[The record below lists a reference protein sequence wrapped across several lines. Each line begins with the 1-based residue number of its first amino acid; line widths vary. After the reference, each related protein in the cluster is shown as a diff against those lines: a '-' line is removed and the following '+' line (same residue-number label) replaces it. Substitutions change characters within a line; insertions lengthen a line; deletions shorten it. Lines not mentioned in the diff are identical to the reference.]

1 MQKLELYINNIKADV
16 NEDQLSSLSFTYSLS
31 DYNNPSA
38 VMNSFSTSIE
48 LPSTANN
55 DTIFQNSSISYRT
68 SNTNFNPSKRTPFKL
83 IDSVTGCVIE
93 SGYVKLETTT
103 LKDHKVSYTVTLFG
117 GLGDF
122 LYEISYA
129 EDGSKYD
136 LSWVDFRDKDKD
148 GVPIGGFEIGFDVN
162 KETIRD
168 AWAVLKDYY
177 DGKPLAETASIRKW
191 TKINFAP
198 VYNGYPSN
206 KNFDPKLLAVSY
218 DEYANRVFGIGSLS
232 EPEAPVNTT
241 GFPAEFTETNDGTT
255 NRFIPYTD
263 ANSKKWVLLKSESD
277 TKLSTFEASDLRA
290 YFMRPIVNA
299 YELLYKIVETSE
311 RTLKL
316 QIDNKEILKELK
328 LYWITLSPLTKLKS
342 DIKTGDYISTGTLFT
357 GTDTPANYLLSII
370 KMFGLFMD
378 YDYEDGIVTIRDRWN
393 LYGKANYQTLKELKV
408 SGDQQGAAPIKLNQ
422 LNFDNK
428 YYDLKWKEL
437 GSSVEKEYKESYTD
451 DYGSQRI
458 DTGYQF
464 STETKNFIDNFIFGN
479 AIDSTGQAQYY
490 GRAIF
495 EIPYG
500 TPYKSYPVLLGGDD
514 YWSRLVY
521 AKKDPASPGYLAD
534 TKDVCINGPV
544 LYSGVKDVE
553 GGFDR
558 GKLRLNPYWE
568 KDSKLI
574 LDPVPKVNMTDS
586 SGKEIE
592 GKNVV
597 IRFGGWVS
605 PKLYSYD
612 YQGNPEEVTLVG
624 SPYVLSDDMPGDFAT
639 AFCGGKNCWIDT
651 NGKSSLFTIPV
662 NTIPSFTRY
671 EYTFGGLETDT
682 NYLIDNRLD
691 FGDPKELYVNSSEL
705 VTISSKLY
713 TYWRDYLNDLYNVN
727 TKVLKVKVERGCLG
741 GPKPKDAFG
750 ELYWFDGS
758 IWVLN
763 KITSPVASELADC
776 EFIRV
781 NDINNYK
788 GEG

>member
-16 NEDQLSSLSFTYSLS
+16 NEEQLSSLSFTYSLS

-68 SNTNFNPSKRTPFKL
+68 ANSNFNPSKRTPFKL
-83 IDSVTGCVIE
+83 IDSITGCVVE
-93 SGYVKLETTT
+93 SGYVKLETVSHT
-103 LKDHKVSYTVTLFG
+103 DHKTSYTITLFG

-129 EDGSKYD
+129 EDGSKYN
-136 LSWVDFRDKDKD
+136 LTWVDFRDKAKD
-148 GVPIGGFEIGFDVN
+148 GSYIGGFEIGFDVN

-168 AWAVLKDYY
+168 AWSVLKDYY
-177 DGKPLAETASIRKW
+177 DGKVLAEDASIRKW
-191 TKINFAP
+191 NKINFAP

-218 DEYANRVFGIGSLS
+218 EEYADRMFGIGTIDN
-232 EPEAPVNTT
+232 PEAPVNTT
-241 GFPAEFTETNDGTT
+241 GFPTEMVEMVDGVA
-255 NRFIPYTD
+255 NRYTPYID
-263 ANSKKWVLLKSESD
+263 KNSKKWVLLKSESD
-277 TKLSTFEASDLRA
+277 TKLSTFEASDLRS
-290 YFMRPIVNA
+290 YFMRPIVNV
-299 YELLYKIVETSE
+299 YQLLYKIVETSK
-311 RTLKL
+311 RKL
-316 QIDNKEILKELK
+316 QLQINNREILNELK

-342 DIKTGDYISTGTLFT
+342 DIKTGDYISTETLFS

-378 YDYEDGIVTIRDRWN
+378 YDYEEQVVTIRDRWN
-393 LYGKANYQTLKELKV
+393 LYEDVNYKNMKELKV
-408 SGDQQGAAPIKLNQ
+408 SGALKMNP

-428 YYDLKWKEL
+428 YYNLKWKEL
-437 GSSVEKEYKESYTD
+437 GSGVEKEYKEKYED

-464 STETKNFIDNFIFGN
+464 ASSSKDFIDNFIFGN

-495 EIPYG
+495 EKPEG
-500 TPYKSYPVLLGGDD
+500 TPYKSYPVMLGGDD

-521 AKKDPASPGYLAD
+521 SKPTADGYD

-544 LYSGVKDVE
+544 LNRGIKDVE
-553 GGFDR
+553 GGYDR

-574 LDPVPKVNMTDS
+574 LDPVPKVNFTDAS
-586 SGKEIE
+586 SKEID

-612 YQGNPEEVTLVG
+612 YQGVPSEVTTVG
-624 SPYVLSDDMPGDFAT
+624 SPYILSDDMPSNFAN

-651 NGKSSLFTIPV
+651 NGKNSLFTIAID
-662 NTIPSFTRY
+662 TIPSFTRY
-671 EYTFGGLETDT
+671 EYVFEET
-682 NYLIDNRLD
+682 YSIDNRLD

-705 VTISSKLY
+705 GLVTNKLY
-713 TYWRDYLNDLYNVN
+713 TYWRDYLSDLYNVN
-727 TKVLKVKVERGCLG
+727 TKVLKTKVERSCLR

-750 ELYWFDGS
+750 GLYWFDGS
-758 IWVLN
+758 IWALN
-763 KITSPVASELADC
+763 KMTTGGDDLVDC

-781 NDINNYK
+781 NDIHNYK

>member
-16 NEDQLSSLSFTYSLS
+16 SEDQLSSLSFTYSLS

-55 DTIFQNSSISYRT
+55 DTIFQTSSISYG
-68 SNTNFNPSKRTPFKL
+68 SANTNFNPSKRTPFKL

-93 SGYVKLETTT
+93 SGYVKLESVTH
-103 LKDHKVSYTVTLFG
+103 KDHKVSYTITLFG

-168 AWAVLKDYY
+168 AWTVLKDYY
-177 DGKPLAETASIRKW
+177 DGEVLPEKANIRKW

-218 DEYANRVFGIGSLS
+218 DVYADRAFGIGSIDN
-232 EPEAPVNTT
+232 PEYPVNTT
-241 GFPAEFTETNDGTT
+241 GFPAEFTETNDGTISH
-255 NRFIPYTD
+255 FVPYTD
-263 ANSKKWVLLKSESD
+263 KNSKKWVLLKSESD

-328 LYWITLSPLTKLKS
+328 LYWITLSPLTKLKP

-378 YDYEDGIVTIRDRWN
+378 YDYEEKLVTIRDRWN

-408 SGDQQGAAPIKLNQ
+408 SDAIKLNP

-437 GSSVEKEYKESYTD
+437 GSGVEKEYKESYTD

-464 STETKNFIDNFIFGN
+464 SNATKNFIDNFIFGN

-495 EIPYG
+495 ERPVG
-500 TPYKSYPVLLGGDD
+500 APYKSYPVLLGGDD

-521 AKKDPASPGYLAD
+521 AKKDPASPGYLDD
-534 TKDVCINGPV
+534 TRDVCINGPV
-544 LYSGVKDVE
+544 LYRGVKDVE

-558 GKLRLNPYWE
+558 GKLRINPYWE

-586 SGKEIE
+586 SGKEID
-592 GKNVV
+592 GKNVI

-612 YQGNPEEVTLVG
+612 DSTSQGNPEVVTLVG
-624 SPYVLSDDMPGDFAT
+624 SPYILSDDMPSDFAN

-671 EYTFGGLETDT
+671 EYTFDDI
-682 NYLIDNRLD
+682 YSIDNRLD

-713 TYWRDYLNDLYNVN
+713 TYWRDYLSDLYNVN
-727 TKVLKVKVERGCLG
+727 TRKLQVKVERGCLG
-741 GPKPKDAFG
+741 GAGTKPKDAFG

-763 KITSPVASELADC
+763 KMATSVNSDLVDC

>member
-16 NEDQLSSLSFTYSLS
+16 SEEQLSSLGFTYSLS

-55 DTIFQNSSISYRT
+55 DTIFQNSNISYHT
-68 SNTNFNPSKRTPFKL
+68 ANSNFNPSSRTPFKL
-83 IDSVTGCVIE
+83 IDSITGCVIE
-93 SGYVKLETTT
+93 SGYVKLESTTQ
-103 LKDHKVSYTVTLFG
+103 KDHKVSYTITLFG

-136 LSWVDFRDKDKD
+136 LSWVDFRDKASD
-148 GVPIGGFEIGFDVN
+148 GSYIGGFEIGFEVN

-177 DGKPLAETASIRKW
+177 NGKPLAEEGRIRKW
-191 TKINFAP
+191 NKINFAP

-218 DEYANRVFGIGSLS
+218 DEYANRVFGIGSIDN
-232 EPEAPVNTT
+232 PEYPVNTT
-241 GFPAEFTETNDGTT
+241 GFLAEFTETNDGETSH
-255 NRFIPYTD
+255 FVPYTD
-263 ANSKKWVLLKSESD
+263 INAKKWVLLKSESD
-277 TKLSTFEASDLRA
+277 TKLSTFEAGDLRA
-290 YFMRPIVNA
+290 YFMRPIVNV
-299 YELLYKIVETSE
+299 YQLLNKIITTSG
-311 RTLKL
+311 RTLNL
-316 QIDNKEILKELK
+316 QINNREILKELK
-328 LYWITLSPLTKLKS
+328 LYWFTLSPLTKLNP

-378 YDYEDGIVTIRDRWN
+378 YDYEEKVVTIRDRWN
-393 LYGKANYQTLKELKV
+393 LYEKANYLTLKELKV
-408 SGDQQGAAPIKLNQ
+408 SDGVKLDQ

-437 GSSVEKEYKESYTD
+437 GSGVEKEYKESYND

-464 STETKNFIDNFIFGN
+464 ASGSKDFIDNFIFGN

-495 EIPYG
+495 ERPEG

-521 AKKDPASPGYLAD
+521 AKKKPNSADYLAD
-534 TKDVCINGPV
+534 TKHVCLNGPV
-544 LYSGVKDVE
+544 LYRGVKDVE

-558 GKLRLNPYWE
+558 GKLRIKPYWE

-612 YQGNPEEVTLVG
+612 YQGNPEEVTSMG
-624 SPYVLSDDMPGDFAT
+624 SPYILSDDMPSEFAN
-639 AFCGGKNCWIDT
+639 AYCGGKNCWIDT

-662 NTIPSFTRY
+662 NAIPSFTRY
-671 EYTFGGLETDT
+671 EYTYGETYSI
-682 NYLIDNRLD
+682 NNRLD

-705 VTISSKLY
+705 ELLPNNLY
-713 TYWRDYLNDLYNVN
+713 TYWRDYLRDLYNVN
-727 TKVLKVKVERGCLG
+727 TKVLKVKVVRECLG
-741 GPKPKDAFG
+741 GSKPKDAFG
-750 ELYWFDGS
+750 ELYWFDNS
-758 IWVLN
+758 IWALN
-763 KITSPVASELADC
+763 KMTTGGDNLVDC

-781 NDINNYK
+781 NDIRNYK

>member
-16 NEDQLSSLSFTYSLS
+16 SEEQLNSLSFTYSLE

-55 DTIFQNSSISYRT
+55 DTIFQNSSISYRMVDPR
-68 SNTNFNPSKRTPFKL
+68 SANSNFNPSKRTPFKL
-83 IDSVTGCVIE
+83 IDSITGCVIE
-93 SGYVKLETTT
+93 SGYVKLESTAQ
-103 LKDHKVSYTVTLFG
+103 KDHKVSYTITLFG

-136 LSWVDFRDKDKD
+136 LSWVDFRDKASD
-148 GVPIGGFEIGFDVN
+148 GSYIGGFEIGFEVN

-177 DGKPLAETASIRKW
+177 DGKPLAEVGKIRKW
-191 TKINFAP
+191 NKINFAP

-218 DEYANRVFGIGSLS
+218 DEYANRVFGIGSVDN
-232 EPEAPVNTT
+232 PEYPVNTT
-241 GFPAEFTETNDGTT
+241 GFPAEFTETNDGEISH
-255 NRFIPYTD
+255 FVPYTD
-263 ANSKKWVLLKSESD
+263 RNSKKWVLLKSESD
-277 TKLSTFEASDLRA
+277 TKLSTFEAGDLRS
-290 YFMRPIVNA
+290 YFMRPIVNV
-299 YELLYKIVETSE
+299 YQLLNKIITTSG
-311 RTLKL
+311 RTLNL
-316 QIDNKEILKELK
+316 QINNKEILKELK
-328 LYWITLSPLTKLKS
+328 LYWFTLSPLTKLNPN
-342 DIKTGDYISTGTLFT
+342 IKTGDYISTGTLFT

-378 YDYEDGIVTIRDRWN
+378 YDYEEKVVTIRDRWN
-393 LYGKANYQTLKELKV
+393 LYEKSNYMTLKELKV
-408 SGDQQGAAPIKLNQ
+408 SDGVKLDQ

-437 GSSVEKEYKESYTD
+437 GSGVEKEYKESYND

-464 STETKNFIDNFIFGN
+464 ASGSKDFIDNFIFGN

-495 EIPYG
+495 ERPEG

-521 AKKDPASPGYLAD
+521 AKKNPNSPDYLDD
-534 TKDVCINGPV
+534 TRDVCINGPV
-544 LYSGVKDVE
+544 LYRGIKDVE

-558 GKLRLNPYWE
+558 GKLRINPYWE

-612 YQGNPEEVTLVG
+612 YQGNPEEVTSVG
-624 SPYVLSDDMPGDFAT
+624 SPYVLSDDLPSEFAN
-639 AFCGGKNCWIDT
+639 AYCGGKNCWIDT

-662 NTIPSFTRY
+662 DAIPSFTRY
-671 EYTFGGLETDT
+671 EYDFGEIYSI
-682 NYLIDNRLD
+682 NNRLD

-705 VTISSKLY
+705 TILPNNLY
-713 TYWRDYLNDLYNVN
+713 SYWRNYLSDLYNVN
-727 TKVLKVKVERGCLG
+727 TKVMKVKVERGCLG
-741 GPKPKDAFG
+741 GPGGAGTKPKDAFG
-750 ELYWFDGS
+750 ELYWFDNS
-758 IWVLN
+758 IWALN
-763 KITSPVASELADC
+763 KMTTGGGDLVDC

-781 NDINNYK
+781 NDIHNYK

>member
-16 NEDQLSSLSFTYSLS
+16 SEEQLSSLSFTYSLS

-55 DTIFQNSSISYRT
+55 DTIFQNSSISYRV
-68 SNTNFNPSKRTPFKL
+68 SNSNFNPSARTPFKL
-83 IDSVTGCVIE
+83 IDSITGCVIE
-93 SGYVKLETTT
+93 SGYVKLESTTQ
-103 LKDHKVSYTVTLFG
+103 KDHKVSYTITLFG

-136 LSWVDFRDKDKD
+136 LSWVDFRDKASD
-148 GVPIGGFEIGFDVN
+148 GSYIGGFEIGFEVN

-177 DGKPLAETASIRKW
+177 EGKPLAEEGRIRKW
-191 TKINFAP
+191 NKINFAP

-232 EPEAPVNTT
+232 EPESPVNTT
-241 GFPAEFTETNDGTT
+241 GFPAEFTETNEGETSH
-255 NRFIPYTD
+255 FVPYTD
-263 ANSKKWVLLKSESD
+263 MNAKKWVLLKSESD
-277 TKLSTFEASDLRA
+277 TKLSTFEAGDLRS
-290 YFMRPIVNA
+290 YFMRPIVNV
-299 YELLYKIVETSE
+299 YQLLNKIITTSG
-311 RTLKL
+311 RTLNL
-316 QIDNKEILKELK
+316 QINNQQIINELK
-328 LYWITLSPLTKLKS
+328 LYWITLSPLTKMKS

-378 YDYEDGIVTIRDRWN
+378 YDYEEKVVTIRDRWN
-393 LYGKANYQTLKELKV
+393 LYEKSNYQTLKELKV
-408 SGDQQGAAPIKLNQ
+408 ADGVKLDQ

-428 YYDLKWKEL
+428 YYNLKWKEL
-437 GSSVEKEYKESYTD
+437 GSGVEKEYKENYND

-464 STETKNFIDNFIFGN
+464 ASGSKDFIDNFIFGN

-495 EIPYG
+495 ERPEG

-521 AKKDPASPGYLAD
+521 AKKNPNSADYLDD
-534 TKDVCINGPV
+534 TRDVCINGPV
-544 LYSGVKDVE
+544 LYRGVKDVE

-558 GKLRLNPYWE
+558 GKLRINPYWE

-612 YQGNPEEVTLVG
+612 YTAGPDQGNPEEVTLVG
-624 SPYVLSDDMPGDFAT
+624 SPYVLSDDLPSAFAN
-639 AFCGGKNCWIDT
+639 AYCGGKNCWIDT

-662 NTIPSFTRY
+662 DAIPSFTRY
-671 EYTFGGLETDT
+671 EYDFGDVQNT
-682 NYLIDNRLD
+682 NYLINNRLD

-705 VTISSKLY
+705 TILPNNLY
-713 TYWRDYLNDLYNVN
+713 SYWRGYLSDLYNVN
-727 TKVLKVKVERGCLG
+727 TKVLKVKVVRECLG

-750 ELYWFDGS
+750 ELYWFDNS
-758 IWVLN
+758 IWALN
-763 KITSPVASELADC
+763 KMTTGGNNLVDC

-781 NDINNYK
+781 NDIHNYK

>member
-16 NEDQLSSLSFTYSLS
+16 SEEQLSSLSFTYSLE

-55 DTIFQNSSISYRT
+55 DTIFQNSSISYRNAN
-68 SNTNFNPSKRTPFKL
+68 SNFNPSKRTPFKL
-83 IDSVTGCVIE
+83 IDSITGCVIE
-93 SGYVKLETTT
+93 SGYVKLETVARNT
-103 LKDHKVSYTVTLFG
+103 HKVSYTITLFG

-136 LSWVDFRDKDKD
+136 LSWVDFRDKASD
-148 GVPIGGFEIGFDVN
+148 GSYIGGFEIGFEVN

-177 DGKPLAETASIRKW
+177 DGKPLAEEGRIRKW
-191 TKINFAP
+191 NKINFAP

-218 DEYANRVFGIGSLS
+218 DEYANRVFGIGSIDN
-232 EPEAPVNTT
+232 PEYPVNIT

-255 NRFIPYTD
+255 SHFVPYTD
-263 ANSKKWVLLKSESD
+263 RNAKKWVLLKSESD
-277 TKLSTFEASDLRA
+277 TKLSTFEAGDLRS
-290 YFMRPIVNA
+290 YFMRPIVNV
-299 YELLYKIVETSE
+299 YQLLNKIITTSG
-311 RTLKL
+311 RTLNL
-316 QIDNKEILKELK
+316 QINNQEILKELK
-328 LYWITLSPLTKLKS
+328 LYWFTLSPLTKLNP

-378 YDYEDGIVTIRDRWN
+378 YDYEEKVVTIRDRWN
-393 LYGKANYQTLKELKV
+393 LYEKSNYMTLKELKV
-408 SGDQQGAAPIKLNQ
+408 ADEVKLDQ

-428 YYDLKWKEL
+428 YYNLKWKEL
-437 GSSVEKEYKESYTD
+437 GSGVEKEYKENYND

-464 STETKNFIDNFIFGN
+464 ASGSKDFIDNFIFGN

-495 EIPYG
+495 EKPEG
-500 TPYKSYPVLLGGDD
+500 SPYKSYPVLLGGDD

-521 AKKDPASPGYLAD
+521 AKKNPNSADYLDD
-534 TKDVCINGPV
+534 TRDVCINGPV
-544 LYSGVKDVE
+544 LYRGVKDVE

-558 GKLRLNPYWE
+558 GKLRINPYWE

-597 IRFGGWVS
+597 IRFGGWIS

-624 SPYVLSDDMPGDFAT
+624 SPYVLSDDLPSEFAN
-639 AFCGGKNCWIDT
+639 AYCGGKNCWIDT

-662 NTIPSFTRY
+662 NSIPSFTRY
-671 EYTFGGLETDT
+671 EYTYDEIYSI
-682 NYLIDNRLD
+682 NNRLD

-705 VTISSKLY
+705 TILPNNLY
-713 TYWRDYLNDLYNVN
+713 SYWRNYLSDLYNVN
-727 TKVLKVKVERGCLG
+727 TKVMKVKVVRECLG
-741 GPKPKDAFG
+741 GSKPKDAFG
-750 ELYWFDGS
+750 ELYWFDNS
-758 IWVLN
+758 IWALN
-763 KITSPVASELADC
+763 KMTTGGSNLVDC

-781 NDINNYK
+781 NDIHNYK